1 MDYKLVI
8 ILLTMFVL
16 IVILYRE
23 VTSIREDINSNYKV
37 MKDEFESQAE
47 LMTSKFNS
55 SMNICVG
62 KIKSLT
68 NDNIQR
74 MQKINLLNNQPIL
87 TNHFTETEDMDI
99 KTDINFHSEQPRTTS
114 ISSEK
119 KRAVFQQ
126 NDAALMRS
134 KGHSNYYMSD
144 SDNINRSERSSD
156 YSRSKKSVSKSSMP
170 EFPDNFNGDR
180 IILSVEN
187 ASIVSEITKA
197 MDDDSGEYEYSIE
210 FPVFNQGVHNT
221 TPIATIASHDIDLRE
236 SFVSEGVIE
245 DDYLEVHEN
254 ESDDLLNIEDNDDV
268 VDPNVDDEEYLDN
281 QLDQHIGNIL
291 AQNVGKFDL
300 RESFT
305 EYMSRGS
312 LNGTNLIDGEES
324 ESSNSFEEYND
335 DNEENEQL
343 INDMIGGE
351 HEQHVELEPQFNVQ
365 EDADQTEITVN
376 LVPSVDQVNVEYL
389 NGMHVSMLDKLSY
402 ELNNR
407 VKYPEEVNSESDH
420 PDSGQSESAECGEYD
435 EGRWRQVSE
444 ESDVPEP
451 DEHDSNVES
460 QSETDS
466 DTESESTSE
475 DSESEEIGE
484 ESDIDVTNL
493 VNTKVDDKGEKKIEI
508 FTSIKSDSDNDS
520 FEDEVTKYLESAY
533 TGKVTI
539 GSSNSKKVGVKLGK
553 NDTEFTEDTEVQRMT
568 VNDLS
573 KISEYTVTSL
583 KKIAK
588 NLNIPTTIKD
598 KGKWRPY
605 KKDELYKKIKD
616 HLKKK

>member
-37 MKDEFESQAE
+37 MRDEFESQAE

-55 SMNICVG
+55 SMNMCVG
-62 KIKSLT
+62 KIKNIT

-126 NDAALMRS
+126 NDAALLKS

-156 YSRSKKSVSKSSMP
+156 YSRSKKSVSKSSIP
-170 EFPDNFNGDR
+170 EFPDGFNGDK
-180 IILSVEN
+180 IVLSVDN

-197 MDDDSGEYEYSIE
+197 IEEDQEGDYEYSIE
-210 FPVFNQGVHNT
+210 FPVFNQNVEHDLIQHT
-221 TPIATIASHDIDLRE
+221 TSILTIPTDANLRE
-236 SFVSEGVIE
+236 SFVSGEVIE
-245 DDYLEVHEN
+245 NDNLEVHEN
-254 ESDDLLNIEDNDDV
+254 ESDDLLNIEDTNNV
-268 VDPNVDDEEYLDN
+268 VDPNIDDEEYLDN
-281 QLDQHIGNIL
+281 KLDHHIENL
-291 AQNVGKFDL
+291 LSQNKGKFDL

-312 LNGTNLIDGEES
+312 LNGNNLIDGEES
-324 ESSNSFEEYND
+324 ESSNSFEEYNQD
-335 DNEENEQL
+335 QDNQSNDLVDEILDGNEHQKD
-343 INDMIGGE
+343 I
-351 HEQHVELEPQFNVQ
+351 EPVFNVE
-365 EDADQTEITVN
+365 EDDDQTEIIVN
-376 LVPSVDQVNVEYL
+376 MEPSVDNFNSEHL
-389 NGMHVSMLDKLSY
+389 SGMNVSMLDKLSY

-407 VKYPEEVNSESDH
+407 VEYQEEID
-420 PDSGQSESAECGEYD
+420 C
-435 EGRWRQVSE
+435 SE
-444 ESDVPEP
+444 ESDVPEARNS
-451 DEHDSNVES
+451 ENDSNIES
-460 QSETDS
+460 QS
-466 DTESESTSE
+466 DT
-475 DSESEEIGE
+475 DSESEYEDTEDESGSESESGSEIIGN

-493 VNTKVDDKGEKKIEI
+493 VKTEIDNKGEKKIEI
-508 FTSIKSDSDNDS
+508 FTSIKSESENDS

-539 GSSNSKKVGVKLGK
+539 GSTNSKKVGAKLGV
-553 NDTEFTEDTEVQRMT
+553 NETEFTEDTEVQRMT
-568 VNDLS
+568 VSDLS
-573 KISEYTVTSL
+573 KITEYTVTSL